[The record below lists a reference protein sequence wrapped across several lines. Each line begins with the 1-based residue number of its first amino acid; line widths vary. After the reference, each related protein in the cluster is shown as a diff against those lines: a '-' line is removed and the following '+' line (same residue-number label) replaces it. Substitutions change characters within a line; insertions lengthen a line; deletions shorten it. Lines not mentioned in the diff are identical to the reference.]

1 MIQSDLHSDM
11 QGACEA
17 PREREVSKTRELG
30 TLMNGPKVTSAALVK
45 FGYLLEHPCIPRY
58 SFCNQTRETV

>member
-17 PREREVSKTRELG
+17 PRESEGSNPRDLG
-30 TLMNGPKVTSAALVK
+30 TSMNGPKVTSAALVK
-45 FGYLLEHPCIPRY
+45 FGYLLEHPCIPGY
-58 SFCNQTRETV
+58 SHRNQTRETV